1 MKKLIVLLA
10 FLVAGLSEVLINPS
24 FCQPFRGDAIK
35 PLPQVNKEFLVV
47 AHIVLSKNG
56 AAGLSQ
62 LEISS
67 VLNQVNTAFAP
78 IGVSFKLCQVDYIN
92 NFQYDSLNGVGP
104 SVNNLSVDYM
114 KEVFVQYNIER
125 RINMYFM
132 TEFINAYKP
141 YCGFASG
148 GGLTST
154 SKRRGIVIKKGCN
167 DPITVGHEFGHF
179 LSLEH
184 TFEGNGDENVDGSNC
199 STSGDH
205 VCDTPADPFRE
216 TAPELY
222 YNKDA
227 CYFTYKGKDANGQY
241 YDPDLGNIMSYYGA
255 CVCLKF
261 TNGQLK
267 KMADYYL
274 DYIKTNP
281 SISIAW

>member
-10 FLVAGLSEVLINPS
+10 FLVAGLSELLINPS
-24 FCQPFRGDAIK
+24 YGQPFRGDPIK

-47 AHIVLSKNG
+47 AHIVRNG
-56 AAGLSQ
+56 IGEPGITSTD
-62 LEISS
+62 ISS

-78 IGVSFKLCQVDYIN
+78 IGVSFKLCQVDFIN
-92 NFQYDSLNGVGP
+92 NFQYDSLNGIGP
-104 SVNNLSVDYM
+104 SVNSLIVDYM

-154 SKRRGIVIKKGCN
+154 SKNRGIVIKKGCN
-167 DPITVGHEFGHF
+167 DAITVGHEFGHF
-179 LSLEH
+179 LSLPH
-184 TFEGNGDENVDGSNC
+184 TFEGHGTELVDGSNC
-199 STSGDH
+199 DTAGDQ
-205 VCDTPADPFRE
+205 VCDTPADPYE
-216 TAPELY
+216 EGAADNY
-222 YNKDA
+222 YNSETCTFK
-227 CYFTYKGKDANGQY
+227 FNGKDANGQF
-241 YDPDLGNIMSYYGA
+241 YDPDLGNIMSYYGS

-261 TNGQLK
+261 SNGQLK

-274 DYIKTNP
+274 DYIKSNP
-281 SISIAW
+281 GVSIAW